1 MLPKQKEVEVPLLEV
16 LVGLRGQG
24 KPKEIYPLVT
34 KKFPQLREEDLLET
48 IFSGGNKW
56 TNRIQWVRQ
65 KLYEKGEIDSPSYG
79 VWAIT
84 DKGRERLSGA
94 GPIEPT
100 LDLVDLHEEY
110 ESAFRSQL
118 LERLR
123 GLSPEAFEVFAQ
135 KLLRAYGFVDMK
147 VTQVA
152 KDGGVDGY
160 GKLRVGLAVMN
171 IAFQCKK
178 WQGNVGRPEI
188 DKFRGAIVGD
198 YEQGIFFTTSDFSP
212 EARGISFKKGAV
224 PVILINGEG
233 IVDLMIEK
241 GFGVER
247 VPLYRYYER
256 ATDFTEE

>member
-1 MLPKQKEVEVPLLEV
+1 MLPKQKDVEVPLLEV
-16 LVGLRGQG
+16 LEELGGQG
-24 KPKEIYPLVT
+24 ETKKIYPLVT
-34 KKFPQLREEDLLET
+34 KKFPQLREEELVET
-48 IFSGGNKW
+48 LPSGPNRW

-65 KLYEKGEIDSPSYG
+65 KLVDIGEMDSPSYG
-79 VWAIT
+79 VWAIA
-84 DKGRERLSGA
+84 DKGRERLSA
-94 GPIEPT
+94 VRPAEST
-100 LDLVDLHEEY
+100 LDLVELHEEY
-110 ESAFRSQL
+110 EGMFRTQL

-135 KLLRAYGFVDMK
+135 KLLGAYGFVNMK

-160 GKLRVGLAVMN
+160 GKLRIGLAVMN
-171 IAFQCKK
+171 VAFQCKK

-233 IVDLMIEK
+233 IMDLMIEK

-256 ATDFTEE
+256 ATDFAEE